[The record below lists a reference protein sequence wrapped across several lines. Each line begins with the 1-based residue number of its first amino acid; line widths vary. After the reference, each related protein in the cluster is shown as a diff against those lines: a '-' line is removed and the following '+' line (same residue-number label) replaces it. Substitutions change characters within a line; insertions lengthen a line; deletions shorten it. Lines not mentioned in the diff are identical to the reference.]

1 MVVMSKKRI
10 TIIAVVAVVAILMI
24 AIPLAAYALPV
35 SDSNIASSRILIAK
49 GVAREIVNGENVT
62 FPANL
67 TLALERTSGNTS
79 RPRFN
84 VVGGTV
90 VVNGATYKISSG
102 NGGVLRGRHLI
113 LLKAQGM
120 GPDGQAVTFKLA
132 GRYFWMGG
140 HLYVARI
147 GARLLTPNGN
157 CTLLLRA
164 SIRV

>member
-1 MVVMSKKRI
+1 MVAMSKKRI
-10 TIIAVVAVVAILMI
+10 TIIAVVAVAVALAI

-35 SDSNIASSRILIAK
+35 SDSNIASTRTLIAK

-62 FPANL
+62 FPANS
-67 TLALERTSGNTS
+67 TLALERTGGNAS
-79 RPRFN
+79 IPRFN

-90 VVNGATYKISSG
+90 VVNGATYTISSG

-120 GPDGQAVTFKLA
+120 GPDGQAVTLKLA

-140 HLYVARI
+140 RLYVARI
-147 GARLLTPNGN
+147 GAKLLTPSGN
-157 CTLLLRA
+157 FTLLLRA
-164 SIRV
+164 GIRV